1 MSHIDPSLIKVAD
14 RDLAKEATLSS
25 ILFLLG
31 WLIVIYT
38 TDVPGD
44 LPYTSMTGI
53 VLFMLLVAT
62 RLYLGLGFDRLYERM
77 SPRHWQHAFGAVVL
91 FNGLTWGS
99 LCAIV
104 VWHYFPAW
112 PAYLALFCTAGFASG
127 GTNSINTHL
136 RLLRGF
142 LTLAVVPSVIV
153 LLSLD
158 VENSQVFG
166 ILLAVY
172 FLFLMAFSRQL
183 NARYWA
189 ALQNSHL
196 LEEQVVM
203 LQEARDK
210 AEVAS
215 RAKSQFLANIS
226 HEIRTPLNAVLGF
239 AQVGRRTSQDADAR
253 NRFSQILASGQHLLR
268 IIDEVLDLSKLDAGK
283 LRVHSIPFE
292 LTATVDETLDLV
304 RESAGEKGLELAVEY
319 APGLPD
325 WVLGDSLRL
334 RQILTN
340 LLDNAVKFTREGNVR
355 LVVKPVNG
363 QISFSV
369 IDTGI
374 GIDNAQISRLFHAFE
389 QADGTTT
396 RRFGGAGLGLAISLH
411 LAELMGG
418 SITAA
423 GAPGK
428 GSTFTLVLPL
438 PETRQREYHA
448 GTEARPAAA
457 RLAGLNVLAVEDD
470 ALNRMVL
477 REMLENEGATL
488 VLAENG
494 QQAMG
499 YLERA
504 DPVPFD
510 MVIMDVQMP
519 EMDGYEATRRIHAI
533 APGLPVI
540 GLTAHAMQEARDQC
554 LAAGMVA
561 HVTKP
566 VDVNDLVDVLLQWLS
581 GGGEKHVRAAMTQ
594 PAPAIENSRQ
604 DMLPGFAVDSA
615 LANLQCD
622 LPVFRKI
629 LLTFYLQR
637 RDNCDE
643 IAALLARGEIEE
655 ARELLHGIAGSSGYL
670 GALTLYQE
678 ARLMEEA
685 CKTGDLDVVIGHLPS
700 FRRSFEEV
708 MGGLAALQARE
719 DAGRS

>member
-268 IIDEVLDLSKLDAGK
+268 IIDEVLDLSKLHAGK

-292 LTATVDETLDLV
+292 LTATVMRRWTWC
-304 RESAGEKGLELAVEY
+304 G
-319 APGLPD
+319 
-325 WVLGDSLRL
+325 
-334 RQILTN
+334 
-340 LLDNAVKFTREGNVR
+340 
-355 LVVKPVNG
+355 
-363 QISFSV
+363 
-369 IDTGI
+369 
-374 GIDNAQISRLFHAFE
+374 SR
-389 QADGTTT
+389 
-396 RRFGGAGLGLAISLH
+396 
-411 LAELMGG
+411 
-418 SITAA
+418 
-423 GAPGK
+423 PGK
-428 GSTFTLVLPL
+428 
-438 PETRQREYHA
+438 
-448 GTEARPAAA
+448 
-457 RLAGLNVLAVEDD
+457 
-470 ALNRMVL
+470 
-477 REMLENEGATL
+477 
-488 VLAENG
+488 
-494 QQAMG
+494 
-499 YLERA
+499 RA
-504 DPVPFD
+504 W
-510 MVIMDVQMP
+510 
-519 EMDGYEATRRIHAI
+519 
-533 APGLPVI
+533 
-540 GLTAHAMQEARDQC
+540 
-554 LAAGMVA
+554 
-561 HVTKP
+561 
-566 VDVNDLVDVLLQWLS
+566 NWLS
-581 GGGEKHVRAAMTQ
+581 STPRDSRTGSW
-594 PAPAIENSRQ
+594 AI
-604 DMLPGFAVDSA
+604 PCG
-615 LANLQCD
+615 CD
-622 LPVFRKI
+622 R
-629 LLTFYLQR
+629 Y
-637 RDNCDE
+637 
-643 IAALLARGEIEE
+643 
-655 ARELLHGIAGSSGYL
+655 
-670 GALTLYQE
+670 
-678 ARLMEEA
+678 
-685 CKTGDLDVVIGHLPS
+685 
-700 FRRSFEEV
+700 
-708 MGGLAALQARE
+708 
-719 DAGRS
+719 